1 MSHGTQ
7 RAKSVQT
14 AAVVGSYFPRQC
26 GIATF
31 TKDLRD
37 AVAAEIGQRQASVV
51 AIDDNLAGYDYPDEV
66 RFQIPQHKQVEYV
79 SAADLLNVN
88 QIDLVLLQHEY
99 GIFGGKDGS
108 HILEFART
116 LRMPLITTLHTVL
129 QEPSAGQKSVIKE

>member
-1 MSHGTQ
+1 MAEGHLRST
-7 RAKSVQT
+7 SVQT
-14 AAVVGSYFPRQC
+14 VALVGSYVPRQC

-37 AVAAEIGQRQASVV
+37 AVADEIGQRQASVV
-51 AIDDNLAGYDYPDEV
+51 AIDDNAAGYDYPDEV
-66 RFQIPQHKQVEYV
+66 RFQVPQHKQVEYV

-88 QIDLVLLQHEY
+88 QIDCVMLQHEY

-116 LRMPLITTLHTVL
+116 VR
-129 QEPSAGQKSVIKE
+129 